1 MVWPRKRRTHQI
13 WYTGARLTV
22 RRKDKAGAKPSAP
35 CKALKTHKM
44 RKKSRPGAIPRR
56 RRIVAAL
63 AERGG
68 RRAPH
73 FPSVNQA
80 ELTRSATASTALAQ
94 PRGDREENYP
104 PCNPLKNHKTGK
116 NRVPNG
122 PASYPFVPAI
132 LAISRITASAPSSRS
147 ASSSQ
152 SPTITIRMSGRT
164 RAGKPCTV
172 AHFTNPVGFGERVAA
187 RRQRRRKSS
196 SVDGELVFRG
206 RVAAARQYALLCA
219 RGETTVSRMIFKSN
233 HSDQLS
239 T

>member
-1 MVWPRKRRTHQI
+1 
-13 WYTGARLTV
+13 V
-22 RRKDKAGAKPSAP
+22 R
-35 CKALKTHKM
+35 
-44 RKKSRPGAIPRR
+44 IPRR

-73 FPSVNQA
+73 FPSVSQA

-94 PRGDREENYP
+94 PRGDREENAP

-116 NRVPNG
+116 ESRSRTGRPVTPSSPRSQG
-122 PASYPFVPAI
+122 SPASPQ
-132 LAISRITASAPSSRS
+132 RPSSRS

-152 SPTITIRMSGRT
+152 CPFACQAAPAPASPARSSTSPIQLDLANALPRDAS
-164 RAGKPCTV
+164 V
-172 AHFTNPVGFGERVAA
+172 AENHPSA
-187 RRQRRRKSS
+187 
-196 SVDGELVFRG
+196 DGALSLRWIFRG
-206 RVAAARQYALLCA
+206 RIAAARQYALLCA